1 MHAEQAGEG
10 TGSTTGGG
18 HRLVSPPASAPPAP
32 RCGCSAA
39 AAAGCPRSAGLQAD
53 GNSSAQAAIMP
64 VPGKSRAAGGVSA
77 AATRHTRRRCRCPTC
92 QEGATRRGM
101 LPSQSGD
108 GPDPAGRRGAPSGLQ
123 GELHGP
129 RAAARR
135 GAAAAP
141 ICKHLRTGCRWWGGA
156 PGPPGRPPWQPVQP
170 PLLCSSG
177 EEVWLLPASREDGTM
192 PRRRSPGFFVRG
204 LLRPELESPPPAG
217 SLPIASL

>member
-39 AAAGCPRSAGLQAD
+39 AAAGCPRSAGLQAG

-64 VPGKSRAAGGVSA
+64 VPGKSRAAGCVSA
-77 AATRHTRRRCRCPTC
+77 AATRHTRRRRRCPTC

-108 GPDPAGRRGAPSGLQ
+108 GPDPAGRLGAPSGLQ
-123 GELHGP
+123 GSCMVRERQPGARRPLPQYANICAPAAGGG
-129 RAAARR
+129 AARQARRAGRLGSQSSRHCCAVAGRRCGCCQPR
-135 GAAAAP
+135 G
-141 ICKHLRTGCRWWGGA
+141 RTARCPGGA
-156 PGPPGRPPWQPVQP
+156 RQ
-170 PLLCSSG
+170 
-177 EEVWLLPASREDGTM
+177 
-192 PRRRSPGFFVRG
+192 GF
-204 LLRPELESPPPAG
+204 L
-217 SLPIASL
+217 

>member
-1 MHAEQAGEG
+1 MHAEWVGEG
-10 TGSTTGGG
+10 THARQQAAAIASSHRRRL
-18 HRLVSPPASAPPAP
+18 HRLHH
-32 RCGCSAA
+32 AA
-39 AAAGCPRSAGLQAD
+39 AAALLLPPGAHDPLTCRQTGTATLNPG
-53 GNSSAQAAIMP
+53 IMP
-64 VPGKSRAAGGVSA
+64 VPGKRTAAGGVSA

-101 LPSQSGD
+101 LPSQPGD
-108 GPDPAGRRGAPSGLQ
+108 GADPAGRRGAPSGLQ

-156 PGPPGRPPWQPVQP
+156 SGPPGRPPWQPVQP

-192 PRRRSPGFFVRG
+192 PGGARQ
-204 LLRPELESPPPAG
+204 G
-217 SLPIASL
+217 SL